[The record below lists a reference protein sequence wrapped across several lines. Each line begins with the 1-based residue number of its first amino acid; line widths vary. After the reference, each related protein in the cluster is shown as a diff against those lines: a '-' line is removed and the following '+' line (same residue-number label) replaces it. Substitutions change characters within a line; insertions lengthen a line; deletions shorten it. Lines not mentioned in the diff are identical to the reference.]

1 MDAHNWNK
9 LEELYFAVIELG
21 ESERTAFLDKACANN
36 PTLRLE
42 IEGMLNADA
51 DSMALALENR
61 VLNGD
66 NIPGIDPEKAIGTRI
81 GPYCLDQLI
90 GEGGM
95 GEVYLA
101 HRADEQYK
109 QKVALKRVRPGY
121 RSSEMMARFR
131 IERQVLAKLTH
142 PNITQLLDG
151 GIDDEG
157 RPYLVMQYIE
167 GTPIT
172 TFCDT
177 HRLSIEDR
185 IQLFRVVC
193 SAVQHAHQ
201 NLVVHR
207 DLKPS
212 NILVTEKGDVK
223 LLDFGIAKLL
233 NPEVVDLSMPVTQSQ
248 MRLMTPEYAAPE
260 QVKGET
266 ITTATDVYA
275 LGVLLYELLAGRRP
289 YRIKKKVHAE
299 IERIICDENP
309 SRPSTALMHEEDVD
323 ADAKTGGTAAQISQ
337 ARRTGLSR
345 LRKALRGDLDNIVMM
360 ALRKEPERR
369 YVSAEQFSEDLSRY
383 LSGRPVAAQKD
394 TLRYRIGKFTQRNR
408 VGVGVSLL
416 VLLMAVAFTLSTIQ
430 QSREI
435 AAERDRAQIEAEKA
449 TQVSNFMIDL
459 FDSADP
465 NQSGGE
471 PVTVEQIL
479 QNGAQKIETEL
490 AEQPEVQADLLVDL
504 GRVHRRV
511 GLLDESLVLF
521 RRSKELRDSLY
532 GSTHELTAHS
542 MMRIGDLLAEKGEFN
557 EAESELLKAL
567 TIQRKSLEPWHS
579 DFAITLNALAIINY
593 HRRNLDSAE
602 VYMLETVEVR
612 RRNIEK
618 EEGVLALLKDM
629 SGLAAIQLGSG
640 KDSLAEKNLED
651 AKAMADTLEIKKHV
665 VLTSV
670 LNNLAHVKVK
680 QNKLDEA
687 QVLVQEALAMRRDL
701 FGNDHPSIPATLN
714 NLAIINKNKGDLERA
729 ERFSKESVE
738 LQRKVGGAVLG
749 RALRNYGMILADMK
763 RFEEAEAAYLESIQ
777 ILQDEHGATNLF
789 VIRTRSQLAELY
801 TNWGKPELAE
811 KYAE

>member
-1 MDAHNWNK
+1 MDAHLWNK
-9 LEELYFAVIELG
+9 LEELYFAVIEMD
-21 ESERTAFLDKACANN
+21 ESQRTAFLDKACANN
-36 PTLRLE
+36 PTLRHEL
-42 IEGMLNADA
+42 EGMLNADG

-66 NIPGIDPEKAIGTRI
+66 SISEIDPQKAIGTRI

-289 YRIKKKVHAE
+289 YRINKKVHAE
-299 IERIICDENP
+299 IERIICNENP
-309 SRPSTALMHEEDVD
+309 SRPSTALMHVEE
-323 ADAKTGGTAAQISQ
+323 AEAKTEGTAVQISQ
-337 ARRTGLSR
+337 ARRTGPSR

-369 YVSAEQFSEDLSRY
+369 YVSAEQFSEDLSRF

-416 VLLMAVAFTLSTIQ
+416 VLAMAMAFTLSTIQ

-465 NQSGGE
+465 NQSDGE

-479 QNGAQKIETEL
+479 REGAKKIEQEL
-490 AEQPEVQADLLVDL
+490 AGQPEVQADLMVDL

-511 GLLDESLVLF
+511 GLLEESIVLF
-521 RRSKELRDSLY
+521 DRSKEIRSSLY
-532 GSTHELTAHS
+532 GLNHELTAHS
-542 MMRIGDLLAEKGEFN
+542 MMRKGDVLVEKGEFK
-557 EAESELLKAL
+557 EGEPELWQALAIQRELL
-567 TIQRKSLEPWHS
+567 EPFHS
-579 DFAITLNALAIINY
+579 DLAITLNALAFINY

-602 VYMLETVEVR
+602 VYMAETVEVR

-629 SGLAAIQLGSG
+629 SGLAAIQLSAG
-640 KDSLAEKNLED
+640 KDSLAQSNLED
-651 AKAMADTLEIKKHV
+651 AMAFADTLGIKKHI
-665 VLTSV
+665 VLTNV
-670 LNNLAHVKVK
+670 LNNLGHLKIK

-687 QVLVQEALAMRRDL
+687 QVLVQQALEMRRDL
-701 FGNDHPSIPATLN
+701 FGNAHPSIPATLN
-714 NLAIINKNKGDLERA
+714 NLAMIHQKKGSLEEA
-729 ERFSKESVE
+729 ERFSKEGLE
-738 LQRKVGGAVLG
+738 LQRKIGGAVVG
-749 RALRNYGMILADMK
+749 RSLLNYGIILADLN
-763 RFEEAEAAYLESIQ
+763 RFEEAESAFLESIQ
-777 ILQDEHGATNLF
+777 ILQEAHGATNPF
-789 VIRTRSQLAELY
+789 VKRTRSQLAELY
-801 TNWGKPELAE
+801 AKWGKPELAE
-811 KYAE
+811 QYAE

>member
-1 MDAHNWNK
+1 MDAHLWNK
-9 LEELYFAVIELG
+9 LEELYFAVIEMD
-21 ESERTAFLDKACANN
+21 ESQRTVFLDKACANN
-36 PTLRLE
+36 PTLRRE

-61 VLNGD
+61 VLNSD
-66 NIPGIDPEKAIGTRI
+66 NIPDIDPEKAIGTRI

-109 QKVALKRVRPGY
+109 QNVALKRVRPGY

-299 IERIICDENP
+299 IERIICDETP
-309 SRPSTALMHEEDVD
+309 SRPSTALMHAEDVE
-323 ADAKTGGTAAQISQ
+323 AKTEGTAIQISQ

-360 ALRKEPERR
+360 ALRKEPDRR

-394 TLRYRIGKFTQRNR
+394 TLKYRIGKFTQRNR

-416 VLLMAVAFTLSTIQ
+416 VLIMAMAFTLSTIQ

-465 NQSGGE
+465 NQSDGE

-511 GLLDESLVLF
+511 GLLEESLVLF
-521 RRSKELRDSLY
+521 KKSRVLRDSLY
-532 GSTHELTAHS
+532 GPDHELTAHS
-542 MMRIGDLLAEKGEFN
+542 IMRIGDILAEKGEFN

-567 TIQRKSLEPWHS
+567 AIQRKSLEPWHS

-602 VYMLETVEVR
+602 VYMSETVEVR
-612 RRNIEK
+612 RRNVGK

-629 SGLAAIQLGSG
+629 SGLAAIQVGAG

-651 AKAMADTLEIKKHV
+651 ALAFADTLGIKKHV
-665 VLTSV
+665 VLASV
-670 LNNLAHVKVK
+670 LNNLGSVKIK
-680 QNKLDEA
+680 QKKLDEA
-687 QVLVQEALAMRRDL
+687 EALIQQALGMRRDL
-701 FGNDHPSIPATLN
+701 FGNTHSSIPPALN
-714 NLAIINKNKGDLERA
+714 NLAMIHQKKGSLEEA
-729 ERFSKESVE
+729 ERYSREGVE
-738 LQRKVGGAVLG
+738 LQRIIGGAVVG
-749 RALRNYGMILADMK
+749 RALYNYGMILVDLK
-763 RFEEAEAAYLESIQ
+763 RFEDAEEAFLESIQ
-777 ILQDEHGATNLF
+777 ILQDEHGATNPF
-789 VIRTRSQLAELY
+789 VKRTRSQLAKLY
-801 TNWGKPELAE
+801 TDWGKPELAE
-811 KYAE
+811 KYEE